1 MLEIGSIVD
10 DKYRILSKV
19 GQGGMSTVYLAIN
32 EKANKPWA
40 IKEVRKDGI
49 QNFEVVRESLIV
61 ETDLLKKLKHDNL
74 PSIVDIIDQDD
85 NFLIVMDYIEG
96 VTLDKVVKEFG
107 AQKQEDVVNWAIQ
120 LCDVLC
126 YLHSRKPSIIYR
138 DMKPS
143 NVMLKYDG
151 SVVLI
156 DFGTAREYK
165 ERASGDTACLGTQG
179 YAAPE
184 QFGGHGQTDARTDIY
199 CLGATMYHLITG
211 HNPAEPPYEMYP
223 ITHWNASLSGGL
235 EGIILKCTQKNP
247 ADRYQSA
254 EELMYA
260 LQNYRDLDAP
270 MIRKY
275 KRRVVAFAASM
286 VMAVFCGVMAA
297 TMHVSARGQQRS
309 EYAYLIDAAQKS
321 GNQEDKKAYYL
332 EAIDTDST
340 REDAYIGLI
349 DYFIEDGVFSDDE
362 EKTLIRLNASTQKY
376 MQKLEDANHQE
387 YADLC
392 FRIGNAYWFYDE
404 HQESRQS
411 TAVPWYTAAAYYYG
425 QIDGMEQ
432 EYKRCNIY
440 VEMGNFYKKV
450 ITAQVEGTDE
460 GMYGA
465 YWNNLIE
472 LKKLNDAAPDRE
484 LITLRLYQEIITRSM
499 EYAKYLKEDGITK
512 EDIMEVY
519 DEIAVDINTMEH
531 NSNSKV
537 EDEISNI
544 KSLME
549 QADRMIRS
557 SYKEDKQA

>member
-1 MLEIGSIVD
+1 M
-10 DKYRILSKV
+10 
-19 GQGGMSTVYLAIN
+19 
-32 EKANKPWA
+32 
-40 IKEVRKDGI
+40 
-49 QNFEVVRESLIV
+49 
-61 ETDLLKKLKHDNL
+61 
-74 PSIVDIIDQDD
+74 
-85 NFLIVMDYIEG
+85 
-96 VTLDKVVKEFG
+96 
-107 AQKQEDVVNWAIQ
+107 
-120 LCDVLC
+120 
-126 YLHSRKPSIIYR
+126 
-138 DMKPS
+138 
-143 NVMLKYDG
+143 
-151 SVVLI
+151 
-156 DFGTAREYK
+156 
-165 ERASGDTACLGTQG
+165 
-179 YAAPE
+179 
-184 QFGGHGQTDARTDIY
+184 
-199 CLGATMYHLITG
+199 
-211 HNPAEPPYEMYP
+211 
-223 ITHWNASLSGGL
+223 
-235 EGIILKCTQKNP
+235 
-247 ADRYQSA
+247 
-254 EELMYA
+254 
-260 LQNYRDLDAP
+260 
-270 MIRKY
+270 
-275 KRRVVAFAASM
+275 
-286 VMAVFCGVMAA
+286 
-297 TMHVSARGQQRS
+297 
-309 EYAYLIDAAQKS
+309 
-321 GNQEDKKAYYL
+321 
-332 EAIDTDST
+332 
-340 REDAYIGLI
+340 
-349 DYFIEDGVFSDDE
+349 
-362 EKTLIRLNASTQKY
+362 IRLNASTQKY
-376 MQKLEDANHQE
+376 LQKLEDANHQE